1 MKIIRVSNEL
11 HAEFKKMC
19 QLHKLT
25 LNQGVEKL
33 ISQALKQGT
42 FKEVPQSVFK
52 KLKDIENLFR
62 SWMRTQ
68 EKVHLD
74 RINEDL
80 LSLSRNLN
88 DLGTKHDLHQAV
100 QHSYSKIHEEIEANQ
115 KRLQRD
121 NDKII
126 QSFKDL
132 IEQRKAY
139 ENRTIKRV
147 KKGALYVSGALSFL
161 GMSLMIIGFL
171 PSKEDRNL
179 QHQLTRVKYEK
190 LYGYCEKIEDTY
202 EIEFL
207 DNYDTWLD
215 TSEVLIINKLK
226 EDGYVHQG
234 D

>member
-11 HAEFKKMC
+11 HAEFKKLC

-33 ISQALKQGT
+33 ITQALKQGT

-52 KLKDIENLFR
+52 KLKEIENLFR

-115 KRLQRD
+115 KRLQKD

-147 KKGALYVSGALSFL
+147 KKGALYVSAALSFL
-161 GMSLMIIGFL
+161 GMSILIIGFL

>member
-33 ISQALKQGT
+33 ITQALKQGT

-52 KLKDIENLFR
+52 KLKEIENLFR

-100 QHSYSKIHEEIEANQ
+100 QHSYSKIHEEIETNQ
-115 KRLQRD
+115 KRLQKD
-121 NDKII
+121 NDKIL
-126 QSFKDL
+126 QSFRDL
-132 IEQRKAY
+132 IEQREAY
-139 ENRTIKRV
+139 KNRLIKRV
-147 KKGALYVSGALSFL
+147 KQGALYVSGALTFI
-161 GMSLMIIGFL
+161 GISLLIIGFL
-171 PSKEDRNL
+171 PSKEDKSL
-179 QHQLTRVKYEK
+179 QHQLVRVKYKK

-215 TSEVLIINKLK
+215 TSEVLIINKLR

>member
-11 HAEFKKMC
+11 HAEFKKLC

-25 LNQGVEKL
+25 LNQGIEKL
-33 ISQALKQGT
+33 ITQALKQGT

-52 KLKDIENLFR
+52 KLKEIENLFR

-88 DLGTKHDLHQAV
+88 DLGTRHDLHQAV

-115 KRLQRD
+115 KRLQKD

-147 KKGALYVSGALSFL
+147 KKGALYVSATLSFL
-161 GMSLMIIGFL
+161 GMSILIIGFL